1 MTTSR
6 TNMNLL
12 SLSLLALGGA
22 VCIGTALPGCV
33 GYTTYPPIQGAGGG
47 KNPNVG
53 DVFDNVAFSYK
64 WMMRNYPPGTSSSPT
79 DEITVPT
86 DNTGVPQ
93 TGTVAIS
100 FLPGMRRESCL
111 RVMEIIGPGAV
122 PLTPETEGLPIYRI
136 STLDVLGDSARVTV
150 HRPVGKDAAGNSLY
164 QAVTLR
170 LRGGFNRWHV
180 VSHRVWGV
188 NTVPPPEAVY
198 LPTIDAPAPPLPAAP
213 QPADAVPPPSPEA
226 NGSPEPT
233 VPTEP
238 QGASPP

>member
-1 MTTSR
+1 MITPRPKST
-6 TNMNLL
+6 LL
-12 SLSLLALGGA
+12 SLTLLAACGA
-22 VCIGTALPGCV
+22 AGIATVLTGCV
-33 GYTTYPPIQGAGGG
+33 GYSTYPAIQGAGGG

-79 DEITVPT
+79 EEISVPT
-86 DNTGVPQ
+86 DKAGAATA
-93 TGTVAIS
+93 GTVAIS

-122 PLTPETEGLPIYRI
+122 ALTPETESLPTYRI

-150 HRPVGKDAAGNSLY
+150 HRPVGSDSAGNPIY

-170 LRGGFNRWHV
+170 LRGGMNRWHV

-188 NTVPPPEAVY
+188 NTVQPPQAVY
-198 LPTIDAPAPPLPAAP
+198 LPSAGAPTPML
-213 QPADAVPPPSPEA
+213 PEA
-226 NGSPEPT
+226 TGDGAESGGEPNGS
-233 VPTEP
+233 TEGGTP
-238 QGASPP
+238 G